1 MKTFDLPSAE
11 FIRQSVRFAD
21 PVKAEP
27 KPVARDDKPYPL
39 KGKPRAPGL
48 TVDEIVE
55 IRRLA
60 RDGMPLHDIAKKVGR
75 SYTAVQTTCVD
86 ITALKASNVDLKLD
100 EILRMRDRGATYQ
113 EIADRTRLSKRTVGK
128 IIRGER

>member
-21 PVKAEP
+21 PVKAKP

-39 KGKPRAPGL
+39 KCKPRAPGL

-60 RDGMPLHDIAKKVGR
+60 RDGMPLHDIAKKMGR

-86 ITALKASNVDLKLD
+86 ITALKSSNVDLKLD

>member
-1 MKTFDLPSAE
+1 MKLEDLPSPEYIARVMRWAQPPAPSRNE
-11 FIRQSVRFAD
+11 Q
-21 PVKAEP
+21 PY
-27 KPVARDDKPYPL
+27 KPHPL
-39 KGKPRAPGL
+39 KGKPKAPGV

-75 SYTAVQTTCVD
+75 SYTTVQTTCVD
-86 ITALKASNVDLKLD
+86 ITALKVSNVDLKLD
-100 EILRMRDRGATYQ
+100 EIMRMRDRGATYQ